1 VSFLKRWL
9 GGSSP
14 EPTSEAPAAEAS
26 IDLAEVSIDLAEA
39 SIDLA
44 EASIDLDALVEAL
57 SFQLYTVTAEA
68 ADPDVVRARIAD
80 VYRDIE
86 VAPMDPLEF
95 EAYAAGLDEAAWRR
109 MALLAGAAEG
119 DEALGEA
126 LAARAAGE
134 GAADQV
140 KRGFIDLARDTPLL
154 TMDLLAASSLRV
166 EELARRFI
174 AAVGAA
180 VEDETP
186 EASQAALVRLD
197 YGRLLAEA
205 ERAKMSAEQRM
216 EYLRKLQEEH
226 EAARPR
232 RGKW

>member
-1 VSFLKRWL
+1 MSFLKRWF

-14 EPTSEAPAAEAS
+14 EPTSEAPA
-26 IDLAEVSIDLAEA
+26 AEA

-95 EAYAAGLDEAAWRR
+95 EAHAAGLDEAAWRR

-126 LAARAAGE
+126 LGEALAAGAARAASE

-154 TMDLLAASSLRV
+154 TMELLAASSLRV